1 MTALQHLQSKI
12 HTEASLSLKLQY
24 WKNRKER
31 IVFTNGCFDIF
42 HLGHLDYL
50 SKASDL
56 GDAFVVG
63 INADISVTTIKGQHR
78 PIIDEKSRM
87 MLIAA
92 LEFVDAVIL
101 FHAETPLE
109 LIRFVRP
116 DVLVKGSDYLPEN
129 IVGYADVKQNG
140 GEIKTIDLLP
150 GYSTSAIEN
159 KILKNHVL

>member
-1 MTALQHLQSKI
+1 MTALQHLKTKI
-12 HTEASLSLKLQY
+12 HTANSLESRVKF
-24 WKNRKER
+24 WKNSNNK

-56 GDAFVVG
+56 GDIFIVG
-63 INADISVTTIKGQHR
+63 INADSSVKTIKGQHR
-78 PIIDEKSRM
+78 PIIDEDSRM

-101 FHAETPLE
+101 FHNETPLE
-109 LIRFVRP
+109 LIRLVRP

-140 GEIKTIDLLP
+140 GEIKTIDLMP

-159 KILKNHVL
+159 KILKNHAI

>member
-12 HTEASLSLKLQY
+12 HTEKSLTLKLNF
-24 WKNRKER
+24 WRNRSEK

-56 GDAFVVG
+56 GDVFVVG
-63 INADISVTTIKGQHR
+63 INADTSVTTIKGEHR

-87 MLIAA
+87 TLIAA

-101 FHAETPLE
+101 FQDATPLE
-109 LIRFVRP
+109 LIRLVRP

-129 IVGYADVKQNG
+129 IIGFTDVKQNG

-159 KILKNHVL
+159 KILKNHTL